1 MARSPRSRRPRRATM
16 ARSLIRG
23 QSNKG
28 YIYSSNRAL
37 DRCLAWYILSRM
49 KTVLLKLDESV
60 HTIWVGAAKREKLSL
75 SEWIRTQC
83 NEALSKWTRKDE
95 PSAAHDAGRV
105 GGVAPRERRARVATG
120 GIDIEQRSP
129 DVTIVRATGSSV
141 LAHAA
146 NCSCGL
152 CASKRK
158 SVKKSPE

>member
-1 MARSPRSRRPRRATM
+1 M
-16 ARSLIRG
+16 
-23 QSNKG
+23 KD
-28 YIYSSNRAL
+28 IYSSNCPL
-37 DRCLAWYILSRM
+37 DQRLAWYILSRM

-60 HTIWVGAAKREKLSL
+60 HTIWMSAAKREKLSL

-95 PSAAHDAGRV
+95 PSAAHDAGRT
-105 GGVAPRERRARVATG
+105 GGAAPRERRARVATG
-120 GIDIEQRSP
+120 GTHKVSIAFVNSAGGT
-129 DVTIVRATGSSV
+129 VTPATPSSV

-158 SVKKSPE
+158 SVKKSTD